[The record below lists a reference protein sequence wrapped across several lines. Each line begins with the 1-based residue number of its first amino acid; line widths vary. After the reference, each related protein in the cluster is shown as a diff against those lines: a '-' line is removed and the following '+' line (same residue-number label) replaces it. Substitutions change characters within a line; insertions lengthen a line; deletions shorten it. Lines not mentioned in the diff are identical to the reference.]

1 MKPLKLVYIA
11 LGSNRGNKLHY
22 IQSAVDTI
30 FDSVGFVKKLSRV
43 FKTPALGFEGDD
55 FYNACITVETH
66 LSPKKLL
73 KTLQQIEKSIGRSK
87 KTSNGYE
94 SREIDLDIIF
104 YESDIIQN
112 KNLIIPHPEIQ
123 NRKFVLQPLLDILK
137 DFEHPVSKKSIETLF
152 EECKDDSVIEPI
164 SLWLKNPRKSY
175 TFNDYNY
182 IAIEGNIG
190 AGKTSL
196 ANKIA
201 YDFNA
206 KLILERFAD
215 NAFLPKFYKEPERY
229 AFTLEMSFLADRY
242 QQISD
247 DLSQLDLFKDFM
259 VSDYDVNKSLIFSK
273 VTLPEDEFRLYRKL
287 FYQVYKDI
295 AKPDLYVYLYQNTE
309 RLQANIKKR
318 GRKYES
324 DIKDEYLEQLNSG
337 YLEFLKSQ
345 TELNVKIIDISDR
358 DFVKNRKDYLWI
370 LDQINDEVQIS

>member
-1 MKPLKLVYIA
+1 MKPSKLVYIA
-11 LGSNRGNKLHY
+11 LGSNKGNKLQY
-22 IQSAVDTI
+22 LQSAVDAIFETI
-30 FDSVGFVKKLSRV
+30 GAVKKLSKV
-43 FKTPALGFEGDD
+43 YKTPALGFEGDD
-55 FYNACITVETH
+55 FYNACIKVETY

-73 KTLQQIEKSIGRSK
+73 QALQAIEKNLGRSEK
-87 KTSNGYE
+87 IAEGYE

-104 YESDIIQN
+104 YESEVIND
-112 KNLIIPHPEIQ
+112 KNLAIPHPEIQ
-123 NRKFVLQPLLDILK
+123 NRKFVLQPLLDVLK
-137 DFEHPVSKKSIETLF
+137 EFEHPLLNKTLETLL
-152 EECKDDSVIEPI
+152 EECDDDSVIEPI
-164 SLWLKNPRKSY
+164 NIWLKNPRKSY
-175 TFNDYNY
+175 AFKDYNY

-201 YDFNA
+201 QDFNA

-273 VTLPEDEFRLYRKL
+273 VTLPDDEFRLYRKL

-309 RLQANIKKR
+309 RLQENIKKR
-318 GRKYES
+318 GRKYEN
-324 DIKDEYLEQLNSG
+324 DIQDEYLEKINSG

-345 TELNVKIIDISDR
+345 TELNVKIIDISER

-370 LDQINDEVQIS
+370 LNEINDEVQGS